1 MLKKSAHHFLIGVLS
16 VLPFAVVIE
25 VTLFMKDMLESFV
38 RHIYSFSD
46 NAFIA
51 GAMFVLGVFLL
62 ISIGSSISKYG
73 RSFVVVLCDWI
84 ALKIPL
90 LNSIYRV
97 TKKTVGL
104 FSGQGAAAQREVA
117 FIEYPKEGVWV
128 PAYVTNKDGD
138 FYVLFVPTSPNPT
151 SGFTVIVHEEKV
163 KKTEMTIE
171 EVTRFIVSVGVD
183 FSMPKCF

>member
-97 TKKTVGL
+97 TKKNGWSV
-104 FSGQGAAAQREVA
+104 FRSRRSGSARGCLYRIPEGRCLGACLCYQ
-117 FIEYPKEGVWV
+117 
-128 PAYVTNKDGD
+128 
-138 FYVLFVPTSPNPT
+138 
-151 SGFTVIVHEEKV
+151 
-163 KKTEMTIE
+163 
-171 EVTRFIVSVGVD
+171 
-183 FSMPKCF
+183 

>member
-1 MLKKSAHHFLIGVLS
+1 MFKKAAHHFLIGVLS

-25 VTLFMKDMLESFV
+25 VTLFMKDMIESFV
-38 RHIYSFSD
+38 HHIYSFSD
-46 NAFIA
+46 SAFVTSV
-51 GAMFVLGVFLL
+51 MFILGIFLL

-73 RSFVVVLCDWI
+73 RSFVVVLCDLI

-90 LNSIYRV
+90 LNTIYRV

-104 FSGQGAAAQREVA
+104 FSGQGSQVQREVV
-117 FIEYPKEGVWV
+117 FIEYPKDDVWV
-128 PAYVTNKDGD
+128 PAYVTNKDGE

-151 SGFTVIVHEEKV
+151 SGFTVVIHQDKI
-163 KKTEMTIE
+163 KKTDMTIE

-183 FSMPKCF
+183 FSLPKSF

>member
-1 MLKKSAHHFLIGVLS
+1 M
-16 VLPFAVVIE
+16 
-25 VTLFMKDMLESFV
+25 
-38 RHIYSFSD
+38 
-46 NAFIA
+46 
-51 GAMFVLGVFLL
+51 
-62 ISIGSSISKYG
+62 
-73 RSFVVVLCDWI
+73 
-84 ALKIPL
+84 
-90 LNSIYRV
+90 
-97 TKKTVGL
+97 
-104 FSGQGAAAQREVA
+104 
-117 FIEYPKEGVWV
+117 